1 MAVDSVVLDGSTLT
15 PEAVALVARGGSA
28 VVLAA
33 EASARNDA
41 ARGALA
47 ALLERGEP
55 IYGVSTGVGS
65 LREYRIDEDPR
76 AYSLRLLRS
85 HACSAGRA
93 LAVELVR
100 AAMTVRANQIGAGGA
115 GVASGVLEALVAL
128 LNAELTPFT
137 RELGSLGTGDLTAL
151 ADIGLALVGEG
162 EVWRDGQLVD

>member
-100 AAMTVRANQIGAGGA
+100 AAMTVRANQLGAGGA
-115 GVASGVLEALVAL
+115 GEASGGREPLVAQV
-128 LNAELTPFT
+128 NADRTPFT
-137 RELGSLGTGDLTAL
+137 RGLGTHRPGDLPPRPDLRQAH
-151 ADIGLALVGEG
+151 E
-162 EVWRDGQLVD
+162 